1 MVSLLAFPVW
11 KREEWEEGVACPAPR
26 NGTSLGLNPSLL
38 LQGGLVLSSLHTRE
52 HDLVAPLVTGSLR
65 GRHNEVEHLL
75 GMGHQQ

>member
-11 KREEWEEGVACPAPR
+11 KREEWEEGAACPAPR

-38 LQGGLVLSSLHTRE
+38 LQGGLLLSSLHTRE

-75 GMGHQQ
+75 GMGNQQ